1 MFGSSDHFNGLGI
14 FFDSF
19 DNDQKSNNP
28 YIMAMVNDGTKEYH
42 HEQDGSDQQLA
53 GCLRDFRNK
62 PYPVGLLN
70 LILNSQNLILN
81 ALALIH
87 FSFEQVR
94 AKIEYYNHKLSL
106 LFHNGNTNN
115 EEDYELCFEAHEVY
129 LPTYGH
135 FGLSAATGSLSD
147 DHDVLKFL
155 THSLLEP
162 GKYQTPEEIK
172 DRDKYNKEYEEYKQK
187 MDAKQQEYLKA
198 HPNEANKLKNAD
210 PSNEYD
216 TLGEREFQQILSAQ
230 GEVYD
235 ILRSLNHK
243 LDEILGKQERSL
255 SMMSGL
261 QTGTGYQHQQP
272 QYQQPPAA
280 GGQPPAVNRHEF
292 EALLGQQNELVANSR
307 QIKQSILTMANAG
320 QHQPASVQQASQF
333 NQAVLTETRDGVNT
347 LRQELASLGTKLMS
361 QNVHPAAQIQQSNC
375 PACLGTSTFLLA
387 IALQIALFVGYTVWQ
402 STRNDQS
409 KKFY

>member
-1 MFGSSDHFNGLGI
+1 M
-14 FFDSF
+14 
-19 DNDQKSNNP
+19 
-28 YIMAMVNDGTKEYH
+28 
-42 HEQDGSDQQLA
+42 
-53 GCLRDFRNK
+53 
-62 PYPVGLLN
+62 
-70 LILNSQNLILN
+70 
-81 ALALIH
+81 
-87 FSFEQVR
+87 
-94 AKIEYYNHKLSL
+94 
-106 LFHNGNTNN
+106 
-115 EEDYELCFEAHEVY
+115 Y

-172 DRDKYNKEYEEYKQK
+172 DREKYNREYEAYKQK
-187 MDAKQQEYLKA
+187 MDQKQQEYMKA

-210 PSNEYD
+210 PSDEYD

-230 GEVYD
+230 GEVHD

-255 SMMSGL
+255 SMMSAL
-261 QTGTGYQHQQP
+261 QSGAYQQHLQQP
-272 QYQQPPAA
+272 QYQPPPAVA
-280 GGQPPAVNRHEF
+280 GQQPPAVNRHEF

-307 QIKQSILTMANAG
+307 QIKQSILSMANAG

-347 LRQELASLGTKLMS
+347 LRQELANLGTKLMS
-361 QNVHPAAQIQQSNC
+361 QNAHQAAAQIQQPTC
-375 PACLGTSTFLLA
+375 PSCLSTSTFLVA
-387 IALQIALFVGYTVWQ
+387 IALQIAVFVGYSFWQ

>member
-1 MFGSSDHFNGLGI
+1 M
-14 FFDSF
+14 
-19 DNDQKSNNP
+19 
-28 YIMAMVNDGTKEYH
+28 
-42 HEQDGSDQQLA
+42 
-53 GCLRDFRNK
+53 
-62 PYPVGLLN
+62 
-70 LILNSQNLILN
+70 
-81 ALALIH
+81 
-87 FSFEQVR
+87 
-94 AKIEYYNHKLSL
+94 
-106 LFHNGNTNN
+106 
-115 EEDYELCFEAHEVY
+115 Y

-172 DRDKYNKEYEEYKQK
+172 DRDKYNREYEEYKQK
-187 MDAKQQEYLKA
+187 MDIKQQEYARA
-198 HPNEANKLKNAD
+198 HPNEAKKLKSD
-210 PSNEYD
+210 PSDEYD

-230 GEVYD
+230 GEVHD
-235 ILRSLNHK
+235 ILRNLNHK

-255 SMMSGL
+255 SMMSSL
-261 QTGTGYQHQQP
+261 QTGAYQHPQQQQP
-272 QYQQPPAA
+272 QYQQPPAV
-280 GGQPPAVNRHEF
+280 GGQPSAVNRHEF

-307 QIKQSILTMANAG
+307 QIKQSILTLANAG

-347 LRQELASLGTKLMS
+347 LRQELANLGTKLMS
-361 QNVHPAAQIQQSNC
+361 QTAHQAAQFQAPTC
-375 PACLGTSTFLLA
+375 PTCLSTSTFLVA
-387 IALQIALFVGYTVWQ
+387 VALQVAGFVGYSIWQ

>member
-1 MFGSSDHFNGLGI
+1 M
-14 FFDSF
+14 
-19 DNDQKSNNP
+19 
-28 YIMAMVNDGTKEYH
+28 
-42 HEQDGSDQQLA
+42 
-53 GCLRDFRNK
+53 
-62 PYPVGLLN
+62 
-70 LILNSQNLILN
+70 
-81 ALALIH
+81 
-87 FSFEQVR
+87 
-94 AKIEYYNHKLSL
+94 
-106 LFHNGNTNN
+106 
-115 EEDYELCFEAHEVY
+115 Y

-187 MDAKQQEYLKA
+187 MDLKQQEYMKA
-198 HPNEANKLKNAD
+198 HPNEANKLKHSD
-210 PSNEYD
+210 PSDEYD

-230 GEVYD
+230 NEVHD

-243 LDEILGKQERSL
+243 LDEILGKQERGL
-255 SMMSGL
+255 SMMSAL
-261 QTGTGYQHQQP
+261 QTRGTYQQPQQP
-272 QYQQPPAA
+272 QYQQQPPV

-307 QIKQSILTMANAG
+307 QIKQSILSIANSG

-347 LRQELASLGTKLMS
+347 LRQELATLGTKLMS
-361 QNVHPAAQIQQSNC
+361 QTPHPAAQIQPTC
-375 PACLGTSTFLLA
+375 PACLSTSTFLFA
-387 IALQIALFVGYTVWQ
+387 IVLQAAVFVGYTVWQ
-402 STRNDQS
+402 SARSDQS